1 MYYDG
6 GGMYLVVMV
15 VVVVVGLVLVLVLD
29 IIMVGCIGSKMKERD
44 LWDLANRQMTV
55 K

>member
-1 MYYDG
+1 MYVCVRVSGGASG
-6 GGMYLVVMV
+6 GGGGGGPL
-15 VVVVVGLVLVLVLD
+15 
-29 IIMVGCIGSKMKERD
+29 VGCIGSKMKERD

>member
-15 VVVVVGLVLVLVLD
+15 VVLVVVVVD

-44 LWDLANRQMTV
+44 LWHRANRQMTV

>member
-1 MYYDG
+1 
-6 GGMYLVVMV
+6 MYLVVMV
-15 VVVVVGLVLVLVLD
+15 VVVLVVVVVVVVVD

-44 LWDLANRQMTV
+44 LWDRANRQMTV